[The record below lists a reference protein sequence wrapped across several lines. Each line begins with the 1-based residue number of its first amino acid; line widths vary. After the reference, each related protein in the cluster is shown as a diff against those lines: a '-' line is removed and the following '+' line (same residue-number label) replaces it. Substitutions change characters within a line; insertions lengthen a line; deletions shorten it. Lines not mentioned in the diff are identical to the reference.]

1 MSIKNAHP
9 DDVKIFD
16 ESFFRNPSVIK
27 ILHEIDV
34 YERNHQYVNALNA
47 HKRLDELREKSF
59 EIFIRD
65 YEIKT
70 RNVDLKDIPLPD
82 CIRQRINML
91 YICVYMACDIV
102 ESAVLDLNDTLHKA
116 DATLTVERFDELVK
130 LSKDVKKKLNFLQR
144 TDNYMNME
152 AWGDRC
158 DKVYEF
164 MQQKAQ
170 VIINAK
176 LREDRKRAKNQNNQ

>member
-1 MSIKNAHP
+1 MQQ
-9 DDVKIFD
+9 
-16 ESFFRNPSVIK
+16 
-27 ILHEIDV
+27 IDT
-34 YERNHQYVNALNA
+34 YERTRQYVNALNA

-65 YEIKT
+65 YEIKS
-70 RNVDLKDIPLPD
+70 RNVDLKDVPMPD
-82 CIRQRINML
+82 NIRQRINML
-91 YICVYMACDIV
+91 YIVTYMACDII
-102 ESAVLDLNDTLHKA
+102 ESSVMDLNDTLHKF
-116 DATLTVERFDELVK
+116 DTTLTVEQFNELVK
-130 LSKDVKKKLNFLQR
+130 LSKDVKKKLNYLQR
-144 TDNYMNME
+144 TDNYMNMD

-176 LREDRKRAKNQNNQ
+176 LRENKKRNQTKK